1 MYHHGFVYVHV
12 DLKLELKQTLKSDI
26 KGLVNKLKFNLLFYY
41 HIKWFHYE
49 NNVIRCWQIDSNE
62 HFY

>member
-26 KGLVNKLKFNLLFYY
+26 KELENKLKFNLLFYY
-41 HIKWFHYE
+41 HIK
-49 NNVIRCWQIDSNE
+49 
-62 HFY
+62 

>member
-12 DLKLELKQTLKSDI
+12 DLKLELKQTLKSGN
-26 KGLVNKLKFNLLFYY
+26 KGIVNKLKFNLIFYY

-49 NNVIRCWQIDSNE
+49 NDVIRCKE
-62 HFY
+62 